1 MTAFVRRTLPRPQ
14 RRKDRRGI
22 ALIVVI
28 ATVMFLTALVT
39 DIAFGARVRFLAAAH
54 ERDEAKSYWLAQT
67 GVAIY
72 RLILMGDRQMQGNSM
87 VSQMLGGVTLWQ
99 SIPFVNTGLLR
110 MFAAGGGDVDEED
123 VADYAQTGEISEKVE
138 EESREDTTH
147 FGNRNFLDFDGDF
160 TAEVKGEEC
169 GINVNAL
176 ASRSS
181 TERPEDTATGKQI
194 LGLMSGEDNDQW
206 LRDRNL
212 DKYDLIS
219 NLGDWVDADTLVA
232 SGKGGYEDD
241 FYNSLPSPYVAKNAR
256 FDTLQEIRL
265 VEGWQDEV
273 FDRWGSSLTIYG
285 SGKVNITCADDTVM
299 AGLIKAHVTP
309 IPTDTEIERILG
321 EFHNYTSM
329 TTFTSGREF
338 VTWLTDQ
345 GVTPDSDL
353 ANEIS
358 TKTRVFTIT
367 STGQVGDASA
377 KITAV
382 IDYTTSNQ
390 GTMVYWRVD

>member
-1 MTAFVRRTLPRPQ
+1 MSRFVRRSLPPA
-14 RRKDRRGI
+14 RRRGDRRGI
-22 ALIVVI
+22 ALIVVV

-39 DIAFGARVRFLAAAH
+39 DISFGARVRFLAAAH

-72 RLILMGDRQMQGNSM
+72 RLVLMGDRQMQGNQM

-99 SIPFVNTGLLR
+99 SIPFINTGLLR
-110 MFAAGGGDVDEED
+110 MFAAGGGDVEED
-123 VADYAQTGEISEKVE
+123 DVEAYAQTGQVSEEVE
-138 EESREDTTH
+138 AESREDTTH

-160 TAEVKGEEC
+160 SAEIKGEEC
-169 GINVNAL
+169 GINVNAM

-181 TERPEDTATGKQI
+181 TTRPSDTATGKQI
-194 LGLMSGEDNDQW
+194 LGLMTGEENDQW

-212 DKYDLIS
+212 DKYDLVD
-219 NLGDWVDADTLVA
+219 NLGDWIDADTLVA

-256 FDTLQEIRL
+256 FDTIQEIRL

-285 SGKVNITCADDTVM
+285 SGKVNISCADDTVL

-309 IPTDTEIERILG
+309 IPTDTEIQRILG
-321 EFHNYTSM
+321 ELHNYTSM
-329 TTFTSGREF
+329 ATFSSGSEF

-353 ANEIS
+353 ASEVT
-358 TKTRVFTIT
+358 TKTKVFTIT
-367 STGQVGDASA
+367 SVGTVGDASA

-382 IDYTTSNQ
+382 IDYTSSNQ